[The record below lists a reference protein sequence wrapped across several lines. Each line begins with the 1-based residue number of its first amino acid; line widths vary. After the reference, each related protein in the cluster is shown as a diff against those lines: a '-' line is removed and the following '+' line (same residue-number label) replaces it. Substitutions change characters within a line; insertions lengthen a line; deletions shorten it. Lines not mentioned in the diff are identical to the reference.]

1 MMNIDVIIRDILI
14 NELKIPQDYGKDK
27 DGFIIPSCYVY
38 APNISIGKTDKLQ
51 ICIQSINSR
60 ILSNNNSYQNINNEF
75 SEIQELLINDTIQ
88 IDVFSSSDEA
98 KKRWG
103 EVVSALH
110 SLYCQYM
117 EEKHHFRLF
126 QIPNNVRNTSS
137 IEGASRLYRW
147 SITISANYKKQ
158 YIKKA
163 DYYDKFSF
171 EYGIDTMEN
180 KVQFEI
186 PEN

>member
-1 MMNIDVIIRDILI
+1 MNIDEIIQNILI
-14 NELKIPQDYGKDK
+14 NELSLPMDYGKDK
-27 DGFIIPSCYVY
+27 DGFIVPSCYVY

-60 ILSNNNSYQNINNEF
+60 ILSNNNSYKEIDNEF
-75 SEIQELLINDTIQ
+75 FEIQEIILNDTIQ

-98 KKRWG
+98 KNRWG

-117 EEKHHFRLF
+117 QEKHHFRVF
-126 QIPNNVRNTSS
+126 QIPNNVKNTSS
-137 IEGASRLYRW
+137 VEGSARLYRW
-147 SITISANYKKQ
+147 TITIQVNHKKQ
-158 YIKKA
+158 YIKNA
-163 DYYDKFSF
+163 DYYDKFKF

-180 KVQFEI
+180 KKQFEI
-186 PEN
+186 PQN